1 MLNTLCA
8 LFKVMRELLSE
19 MVPGKEAPD
28 DLQLLD
34 ELHLVV
40 KQMHVRIQDLI
51 RSVENDEVMCKS
63 LFFKRMQIIT
73 SS

>member
-1 MLNTLCA
+1 MLSTLCT

-19 MVPGKEAPD
+19 MVPGKETPD

-34 ELHLVV
+34 ELHTVV

-51 RSVENDEVMCKS
+51 RSVQNDEVMCKFP
-63 LFFKRMQIIT
+63 FFKRIQLVAFL
-73 SS
+73 